1 MSKYPRLKQVRG
13 WYHLRAVVPKDLR
26 AVFGKTEIWR
36 SLKTTDISE
45 AKEKVLIENINV
57 TALFRDA
64 RRKIRETADA
74 QPSEMDIRRMVVL
87 WFHNADQRA
96 AIPALEVH
104 GLRALEDA
112 LDGLAADE
120 AALYRQDDDVMV
132 AAQVAA
138 DDILAG
144 HGWPAT
150 QHRVGGIKTGTAVV
164 DVDKKTD
171 WYRSLCGH
179 VLRAMIEVTRRSRG
193 RLGGQPLGQAFDPAF
208 VGAGAGG
215 AKPEPV
221 PQCGITLEA
230 LIEEYKAAP
239 ERQHLGGT
247 TVGGYKMI
255 FRVLRELL
263 DPGKPV
269 REIDRDD
276 CRRVRDVV
284 MGLPPNA
291 TRRFPGLTMAE
302 AARLAKDE
310 GLPTITPASAN
321 GYLNNLSAL
330 FRWAVDEEY
339 MDKNPATRLGVSLLA
354 AGKKDRKRPFD
365 ADQLRKIFDAPLYR
379 GCVDDGAGYAAPGPK
394 VIRRGRFW
402 VPLLSLFTGMRL
414 NECCQLAVDDVATKD
429 GVDVI
434 LVRANG
440 DGKRVKSEA
449 GERLIPVHPE
459 LKRLGFLGHVEA
471 MRAAGEARLFP
482 DLPMGAKG
490 YFSDPF
496 QKWFSRF
503 LRKAGAKAPK
513 TSFHS
518 FRHCFRD
525 ALRESDV
532 KRDAVLA
539 LGGWAGNGGTEEI
552 YGSGLKA
559 STLAREIAKIRYD
572 LDLGH
577 LCAR

>member
-13 WYHLRAVVPKDLR
+13 WYHLRVKVPKDLR
-26 AVFGKTEIWR
+26 GVIGKTEIWR
-36 SLKTTDISE
+36 KLGTANLSE
-45 AKEKVLIENINV
+45 AKELVRIESV
-57 TALFRDA
+57 RVDAEFADA
-64 RRKIRETADA
+64 RRKIREAAEA

-87 WFHNADQRA
+87 WFHHADQRA
-96 AIPALEVH
+96 AVPALAVH
-104 GLRALEDA
+104 GVRALEDA
-112 LDGLAADE
+112 LDGLGADE
-120 AALYRQDDDVMV
+120 AALRRQDEGVMV
-132 AAQVAA
+132 ATQVAA
-138 DDILAG
+138 DAILAG

-150 QHRVGGIKTGTAVV
+150 QHQVKGIKTGAAVV
-164 DVDKKTD
+164 DVDKATD
-171 WYRSLCGH
+171 WYRSLCSH

-208 VGAGAGG
+208 VGVGAGG
-215 AKPEPV
+215 AEPEPT
-221 PQCGITLEA
+221 PQRGISLEG
-230 LIEEYKAAP
+230 LIEEYMAAP
-239 ERQHLGGT
+239 NRRHLGGK
-247 TVGGYKMI
+247 TVGGYKVI
-255 FRVLRELL
+255 FRALRELL
-263 DPGKPV
+263 GPGKPV

-284 MGLPPNA
+284 MNLPLNA
-291 TRRFPGLTMAE
+291 TKRFPGLTMDE
-302 AARLAKDE
+302 AAGLAKEE
-310 GLPTITPASAN
+310 GLRTITPGSAN
-321 GYLNNLSAL
+321 GYLNNLSSL
-330 FRWAVDEEY
+330 FNWAVAEEY
-339 MDKNPATRLGVSLLA
+339 MDKNPATRLGVSLPA

-365 ADQLRKIFDAPLYR
+365 DDQLRKIFDAPMYR
-379 GCVDDGAGYAAPGPK
+379 GCVDDGAGYAVPGPK

-503 LRKAGAKAPK
+503 LRKAGAKAPR

-525 ALRESDV
+525 ALREADV
-532 KRDAVLA
+532 PRDAVLA

-552 YGSGLKA
+552 YGGGLKA
-559 STLAREIAKIRYD
+559 STLAREVARVRYPG

-577 LCAR
+577 LRA